1 MFKRISALI
10 WLRNQQLVT
19 NKNLLVQVLLP
30 FLLVFLYKTFLDM
43 KGIGLVFTCLSMVF
57 SVSVGISI
65 STLVSEEKEK
75 KNIKTLLLSGV
86 HYSEYIFSIFF
97 YPIIITLLSILLL
110 PILANADISAVYVE
124 YLIVT
129 FITAIIIMLLNLIV
143 GLLSDTQSKAQ
154 VNSLPILIMT
164 TFLPIFSSMKEDLK
178 NIVDWTFMG
187 AYTNLF
193 IDETFHLTDKSVVVL
208 LIWLVILVV
217 ATMIA
222 LRKSKHQNG

>member
-1 MFKRISALI
+1 MFKRIGALI

-57 SVSVGISI
+57 SISVGISI

-143 GLLSDTQSKAQ
+143 GLFSDTQSKAQ

>member
-1 MFKRISALI
+1 MFKRIGALI

-143 GLLSDTQSKAQ
+143 GLFSDTQSKAQ

-193 IDETFHLTDKSVVVL
+193 IDKTFHLTDKSVVVL